1 MRYHA
6 ARGDALAWSRA
17 ATTCHRRKGWRGQRH
32 GVAGNAFTIAGV
44 VATIQNHGARRNGAS
59 GGHALGFAYRAGAE
73 DFGIGD
79 FETGYPNLVV

>member
-1 MRYHA
+1 M
-6 ARGDALAWSRA
+6 DRA

-59 GGHALGFAYRAGAE
+59 GGHALGSPIARGLKTLAL
-73 DFGIGD
+73 
-79 FETGYPNLVV
+79 ETLRQDYPNLVV